1 MNFFSDLNTHLLKS
15 LWNLIV
21 NPFIQNTTKCTN
33 RMGYL
38 YIYTAENGSYK
49 SIITAWLQYSRSMVT
64 LILSTC

>member
-38 YIYTAENGSYK
+38 YVENGSYK
-49 SIITAWLQYSRSMVT
+49 SIITA
-64 LILSTC
+64 